1 MINRIVN
8 ILLVDDD
15 MLDQIEV
22 SRTLERRN
30 ILHKLTIKQNGIEAL
45 EYLNDT
51 VTKPDL
57 ILLDLNMPKMN
68 GFELLAVMKKHDVF
82 RHIKVFILT
91 VSNDTADKRIAAE
104 MGISGFITKPLKL
117 ESPNTSDA
125 FNLMMDLM
133 NA

>member
-1 MINRIVN
+1 MTDRIVN

-22 SRTLERRN
+22 SRALERRN
-30 ILHKLTIKQNGIEAL
+30 ILHKLVIKQNGIEAL
-45 EYLNDT
+45 EYLNDA
-51 VTKPDL
+51 VNKPDL

-68 GFELLAVMKKHDVF
+68 GFELLDVLKQHDVY

-91 VSNDTADKRIAAE
+91 VSNDTIDKRTATE

-117 ESPNTSDA
+117 ESPSTTDV
-125 FNLMMDLM
+125 FNLMIDLM